1 MMIPS
6 APLSSRAFALISFP
20 DLCPTRVTLKTM
32 EGDRIFRIVS
42 PGTGVESLV
51 SNKEAFTREQ
61 ETEREPIDSAAIGGP
76 KNPQGEGLRRDASV
90 AFLRRRHDTRRRRE
104 NWSHLHHPRGL
115 RTLRNHGIDL
125 CFICDKVAVSGRRRR
140 AWSSWV
146 LTLVDFI
153 GAIKFAGFGY

>member
-51 SNKEAFTREQ
+51 SNKEAFIREQ

-76 KNPQGEGLRRDASV
+76 KNPQG
-90 AFLRRRHDTRRRRE
+90 
-104 NWSHLHHPRGL
+104 
-115 RTLRNHGIDL
+115 
-125 CFICDKVAVSGRRRR
+125 
-140 AWSSWV
+140 
-146 LTLVDFI
+146 
-153 GAIKFAGFGY
+153 